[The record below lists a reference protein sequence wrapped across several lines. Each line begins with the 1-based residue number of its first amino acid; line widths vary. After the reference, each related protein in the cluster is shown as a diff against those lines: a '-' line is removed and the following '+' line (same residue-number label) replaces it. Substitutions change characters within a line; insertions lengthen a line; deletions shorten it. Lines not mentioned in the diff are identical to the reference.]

1 MNSFRIK
8 RAIILIIIS
17 VLCVSCGV
25 HKNLPQITQRDTTYI
40 YKNNTEY
47 IHDSINVFRDR
58 IIKEKGDTVYITE
71 TLYKDRYKYKY
82 KTDTLYKD
90 RIKEVEKEVIKE
102 VEKKL
107 SFWQSLWIRLGK
119 ILSCLAI
126 LGGIV
131 IFVKTKL
138 RVKL

>member
-1 MNSFRIK
+1 MNNYRMK
-8 RAIILIIIS
+8 RVIVLVIIS
-17 VLCVSCGV
+17 VLCTSCGV
-25 HKNLPQITQRDTTYI
+25 HKNLPQVAQRDTTYI

>member
-1 MNSFRIK
+1 MKKLILLSFLLFFLT
-8 RAIILIIIS
+8 A
-17 VLCVSCGV
+17 CGV
-25 HKNLPQITQRDTTYI
+25 HKNIPQVVQRDTTYI
-40 YKNNTEY
+40 HHTNTEY
-47 IHDSINVFRDR
+47 VHDSVTVFKDR
-58 IIKEKGDTVYITE
+58 IIREKGDTVYITE
-71 TLYKDRYKYKY
+71 TLYKDRWRDRY

-138 RVKL
+138 KVKL

>member
-1 MNSFRIK
+1 MKKLSL
-8 RAIILIIIS
+8 IL
-17 VLCVSCGV
+17 LCTLCTACGV
-25 HKNLPQITQRDTTYI
+25 HKNLPQVTQRDTTYI